1 MVFISLDPGHM
12 SQNGVSDQG
21 LHYLLIGI
29 YTKNTKNVKNIHQK
43 PLKLKRTHSKDKDGQ
58 IH

>member
-29 YTKNTKNVKNIHQK
+29 YTKNTKNKC
-43 PLKLKRTHSKDKDGQ
+43 
-58 IH
+58 